1 MELES
6 LMARSSSRQ
15 EELRVARAQLEEAK
29 EMKNFLLEEQK
40 RSREKEHLMSRLVEE
55 QKRSA
60 RVEELKSRLAGLRA
74 GNQLM
79 EELLGSAQCP
89 VGTLCFW
96 SHDFTFLVHNF
107 GIRFAY

>member
-40 RSREKEHLMSRLVEE
+40 RSREKEEHLMSRLVEE

-60 RVEELKSRLAGLRA
+60 RVEELKSRLK
-74 GNQLM
+74 
-79 EELLGSAQCP
+79 
-89 VGTLCFW
+89 
-96 SHDFTFLVHNF
+96 
-107 GIRFAY
+107 

>member
-40 RSREKEHLMSRLVEE
+40 RSREKEEHLMSRLVEE

-74 GNQLM
+74 RNQLM
-79 EELLGSAQCP
+79 EELLGTSAGP
-89 VGTLCFW
+89 VNRSIQEG
-96 SHDFTFLVHNF
+96 
-107 GIRFAY
+107 

>member
-40 RSREKEHLMSRLVEE
+40 RSREKEEHLMSRLVEE

-79 EELLGSAQCP
+79 EELLGTSA
-89 VGTLCFW
+89 G
-96 SHDFTFLVHNF
+96 LVNRSIQE
-107 GIRFAY
+107 G